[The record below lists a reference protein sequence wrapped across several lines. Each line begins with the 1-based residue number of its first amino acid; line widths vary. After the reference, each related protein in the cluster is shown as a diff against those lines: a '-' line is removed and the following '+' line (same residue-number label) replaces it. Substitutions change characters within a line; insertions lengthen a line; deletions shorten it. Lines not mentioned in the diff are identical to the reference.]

1 MVGVQKI
8 IACVKGDEEE
18 PDSITVPSEKV
29 FNILFRGIVRS
40 RMRKQSRMKSS
51 KILIPI
57 KRCFMNKYNR
67 SETEGLL
74 FVLKSHFFMQLIL
87 SF

>member
-1 MVGVQKI
+1 VQRI
-8 IACVKGDEEE
+8 IACVKGEEDE
-18 PDSITVPSEKV
+18 PDEITVPSEKV
-29 FNILFRGIVRS
+29 FNVLFRETVRS

-51 KILIPI
+51 MILIPI
-57 KRCFMNKYNR
+57 KRCFMKKYNR

-74 FVLKSHFFMQLIL
+74 FVLKSYFFMQLIL